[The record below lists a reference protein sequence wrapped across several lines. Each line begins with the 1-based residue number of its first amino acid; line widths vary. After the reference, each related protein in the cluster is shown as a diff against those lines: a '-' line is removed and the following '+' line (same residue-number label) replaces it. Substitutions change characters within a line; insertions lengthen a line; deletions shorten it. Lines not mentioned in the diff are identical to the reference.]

1 LLQTQKKKTMGE
13 PMGNQSRIALST
25 AFLLVALSSTAL
37 AGGFSVRE
45 QSAEGLGS
53 AFAGIAG
60 GTDGLSA
67 MFWNPATIS
76 QHNAQGY
83 VSENNI
89 SAIIPYS
96 RAKNGATTPPNPLL
110 NPDSGNI
117 GVDAIVPASYSVYG
131 LTDEITLGMAI
142 SAPFG
147 LSTNS
152 DVWTGSLH
160 GDKSDVFTMNFNP
173 MVAYKPA
180 DWITVAAGVQGEYMK
195 VKLSSQT
202 PTGVTVFH
210 AKADDIAFGFTA
222 GILLEPSDDL
232 DIGIGFRSSMNHGL
246 DGSGVSGP
254 VFPAAAGDVSARF
267 KTPEMLTFGVKYQL
281 DDQWKLMGGAEWANW
296 SRFKRLAIQ
305 FDGTP
310 VTLATT
316 ENWKDS
322 WFFSA
327 GAEYELNDK
336 LTLRSGVAYEKS
348 PVPDSTRTP
357 RLPDNDRYWLS
368 VGASYKVNDWLTTN
382 LAYSHVF
389 MDNGNVA
396 LAGPPTPLTATFKQ
410 HLDIASISAVIDW

>member
-1 LLQTQKKKTMGE
+1 MGE
-13 PMGNQSRIALST
+13 LMGNQSRIALSA
-25 AFLLVALSSTAL
+25 AFLLIALSSTAR

-96 RAKNGATTPPNPLL
+96 RAKNGAGFAGS
-110 NPDSGNI
+110 PDSGNI

-152 DVWTGSLH
+152 DVWQGSLH

-195 VKLSSQT
+195 VKLSSQS
-202 PTGVTVFH
+202 PGGATVFD
-210 AKADDIAFGFTA
+210 ANADDIAFGFTA

-232 DIGIGFRSSMNHGL
+232 DIGIGFRSSVDHGL
-246 DGSGVSGP
+246 DGSGFSSAP
-254 VFPAAAGDVSARF
+254 FPAATGDVSARF
-267 KTPEMLTFGVKYQL
+267 KTPEMVTLGVKYQL
-281 DDQWKLMGGAEWANW
+281 NDQWKLMGGVEWANW

-327 GAEYELNDK
+327 GAEYDLNDR
-336 LTLRSGVAYEKS
+336 LTLRGGAAYEKS
-348 PVPDSTRTP
+348 PVPDATRTP

-389 MDNGNVA
+389 MDNGSVA
-396 LAGPPTPLTATFKQ
+396 LASPTPLTATFKQ